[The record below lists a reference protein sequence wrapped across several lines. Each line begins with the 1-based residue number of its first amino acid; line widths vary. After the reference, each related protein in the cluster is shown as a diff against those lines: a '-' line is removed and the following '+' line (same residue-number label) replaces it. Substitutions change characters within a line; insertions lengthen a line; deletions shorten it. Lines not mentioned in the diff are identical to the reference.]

1 MLVLLHRYGFFA
13 ATLSFPIAHI
23 SLEYGRRVAY
33 SSEPHL
39 AGALEIGF
47 QIFAIGLLVSGWI
60 IFLPLFLP
68 GVGLEHWGW
77 LIRLPDWRVLIG
89 ACWQRIVVCCLFY
102 EIRSSA
108 AR

>member
-1 MLVLLHRYGFFA
+1 
-13 ATLSFPIAHI
+13 
-23 SLEYGRRVAY
+23 
-33 SSEPHL
+33 
-39 AGALEIGF
+39 
-47 QIFAIGLLVSGWI
+47 LLVSGWI